1 MLFIVVKIIETYDC
15 LKVSLVTNFMLY
27 CEIGIK
33 LLNLELFKGRECEAI
48 FQVYIPRTI
57 FKNDVKK
64 YIDFR
69 VIIIILCM
77 HSKVYK
83 FVS

>member
-33 LLNLELFKGRECEAI
+33 LLNLELFKE
-48 FQVYIPRTI
+48 
-57 FKNDVKK
+57 
-64 YIDFR
+64 R
-69 VIIIILCM
+69 VMLSYFSGL
-77 HSKVYK
+77 HSTHN
-83 FVS
+83 F